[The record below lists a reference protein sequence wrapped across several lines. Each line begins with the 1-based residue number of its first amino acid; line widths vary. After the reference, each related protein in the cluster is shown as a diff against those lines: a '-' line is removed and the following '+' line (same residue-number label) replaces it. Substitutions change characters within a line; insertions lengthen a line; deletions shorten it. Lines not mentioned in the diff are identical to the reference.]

1 MSKLDKNHKIKKG
14 LLRVLFSRMIL
25 VGVSLLI
32 QLAVLAT
39 VVVQFGNYFVYFY
52 GFCLFVSIA
61 VSMWLINN
69 DYNPAYKIVWLV
81 LILIFP
87 IFGGIFYLMFGG
99 NRSNADMRAKDSR
112 MVKKTQE
119 SLYCAPAL
127 YEEIA
132 KEDPYAARQV
142 NYLTQA
148 AGYPLYQHTASRY
161 YSLGERLFSDLIRD
175 LEKAEHYIFLEYFIV
190 EEGLMWDTIR
200 DILAEKARAG
210 VDIRMIYD
218 DIGCVLT
225 LPKHYYR
232 QMNALGIKCRA
243 FNPFIPVLSARLNNR
258 DHRKILVIDGKIAYT
273 GGINL
278 ADEYINVYEKYGHWK
293 DNGIRL
299 EGDAVWSF
307 TVMFLTFWDYLT
319 DAVIGDQDY
328 IPFLPHVYHPDE
340 FASDGYVLPYADS
353 PLDTQSIAK
362 NVYLQIINSATK
374 YVYINTPYLVLDYE
388 LTTALCMAAQS
399 GVDVR
404 IAVPH
409 IPDKWYVF
417 AVTRANYPTLLR
429 HGVKIYEYTPGFLH
443 AKSFVSDDTTA
454 VVGSINLDY
463 RSLYL
468 HFECAVWL
476 YQTSTVKDIKNDF
489 IHTLTCCQEIT
500 MEEYNRTVRWYKRL
514 GYSVLKLFAPLM

>member
-1 MSKLDKNHKIKKG
+1 MAGFNSRLPHFRRH
-14 LLRVLFSRMIL
+14 LLSDVRRQ
-25 VGVSLLI
+25 SL
-32 QLAVLAT
+32 QCRYAG
-39 VVVQFGNYFVYFY
+39 QRQPHGQ
-52 GFCLFVSIA
+52 
-61 VSMWLINN
+61 
-69 DYNPAYKIVWLV
+69 
-81 LILIFP
+81 
-87 IFGGIFYLMFGG
+87 
-99 NRSNADMRAKDSR
+99 
-112 MVKKTQE
+112 KTQE

-127 YEEIA
+127 YEDIA
-132 KEDPYAARQV
+132 KLDPYAARQV

-210 VDIRMIYD
+210 VDVRMIYD

-225 LPKHYYR
+225 LPTHYYR

-258 DHRKILVIDGKIAYT
+258 DHRKILVIDGQIAYT

-319 DAVIGDQDY
+319 DAAVGEQDY

-417 AVTRANYPTLLR
+417 AVTRANYPILLR

-476 YQTSTVKDIKNDF
+476 YQTSTIKDIKADF

-500 MEEYNRTVRWYKRL
+500 IDEYYRTVRWYKRL